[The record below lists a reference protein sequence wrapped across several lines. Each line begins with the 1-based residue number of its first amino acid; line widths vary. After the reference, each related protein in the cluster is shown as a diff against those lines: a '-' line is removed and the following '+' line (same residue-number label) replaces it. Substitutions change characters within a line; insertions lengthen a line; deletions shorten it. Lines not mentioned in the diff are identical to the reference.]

1 MDDARVVKKI
11 LRSLDS
17 KFDHVVVAFSE
28 AKDTSQM
35 TMEDL
40 NSSLM
45 THEVM
50 FLRRKKEEDT
60 LGQVLQAK

>member
-1 MDDARVVKKI
+1 MDDARVVEKI
-11 LRSLDS
+11 LRSLGS

-40 NSSLM
+40 NNSLM

-50 FLRRKKEEDT
+50 LLRRK
-60 LGQVLQAK
+60 